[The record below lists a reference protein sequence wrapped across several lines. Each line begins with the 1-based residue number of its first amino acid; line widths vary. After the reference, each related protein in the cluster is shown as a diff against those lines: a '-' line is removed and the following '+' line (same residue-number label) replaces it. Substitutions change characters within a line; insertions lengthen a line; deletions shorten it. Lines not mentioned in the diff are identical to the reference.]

1 MVLLMRYRSVHGP
14 VACIDFA
21 DQSSRGADI
30 DGFKL
35 LEIIGLEMDIPVI
48 SASLHLTTQPSCMR
62 A

>member
-1 MVLLMRYRSVHGP
+1 MALLMRYRSVHGP

-21 DQSSRGADI
+21 DRSSRGADI

-48 SASLHLTTQPSCMR
+48 SVSPHLIRQPS
-62 A
+62 